1 MHANVTII
9 NIADLHISASLRFS
23 LSSEQA
29 VGEGQ
34 LRYDLYDALDSDL
47 TWARLDAQRLSCYFG
62 GRLSLA
68 LLASP
73 RQCLRD
79 SLLFTHNRAALPLLA
94 DPIRHGYFQLSSGAD
109 SCCVQ
114 ICLLHHWRGNRR
126 ESNPLYS
133 SGNPEQTLGSVRL
146 PGVRELHVCAN
157 LEPRPFHPS
166 IIRFANSTLVSFSQ
180 REGRWS
186 KTVGKKFTV

>member
-34 LRYDLYDALDSDL
+34 LRCDLYGALDSDL

-62 GRLSLA
+62 GRLSLV

-73 RQCLRD
+73 RASVSEIACCLHTTGLPCLCWLILSD
-79 SLLFTHNRAALPLLA
+79 MVISSCLHEQTAAVSKFACFTT
-94 DPIRHGYFQLSSGAD
+94 G
-109 SCCVQ
+109 
-114 ICLLHHWRGNRR
+114 
-126 ESNPLYS
+126 ESNSLYS
-133 SGNPEQTLGSVRL
+133 SGNPEQMLGSVRL

-157 LEPRPFHPS
+157 LEPRPFYPS
-166 IIRFANSTLVSFSQ
+166 IIRFANSSLVSFSQ

>member
-34 LRYDLYDALDSDL
+34 LRCDLYGALDSDL

-62 GRLSLA
+62 GQVEPGAARVT
-68 LLASP
+68 P

-114 ICLLHHWRGNRR
+114 ICLLHHWRVQLFVQLG
-126 ESNPLYS
+126 ES
-133 SGNPEQTLGSVRL
+133 
-146 PGVRELHVCAN
+146 
-157 LEPRPFHPS
+157 
-166 IIRFANSTLVSFSQ
+166 
-180 REGRWS
+180 
-186 KTVGKKFTV
+186 